1 MKASNALLKITGVAL
16 FLSFALCIPVSY
28 AQETVHF
35 YAQPP
40 IRVITGPGENPPGPP
55 LGAETP
61 GSMACIYK
69 LVKQTKGCPVTSK
82 PLPST
87 KGWGAVALV
96 DAFDNPH
103 AVNDVK
109 VFAKQFG
116 IKSYSFKKV
125 YARGHK
131 PQFNAGWALE
141 EALDIEMAVSM
152 APKAK
157 IYLVE
162 ADDNSNTELYFAEKV
177 AADLVSKA
185 GGGTISNSWQGAE
198 YSGEL
203 NDEKTYFSHP
213 GIVYFASSGDGGYN
227 NTGVPAVFA
236 NVVAAGG
243 TQVLRNNGKFT
254 NEIYMAAAA
263 V

>member
-87 KGWGAVALV
+87 KGVG
-96 DAFDNPH
+96 
-103 AVNDVK
+103 
-109 VFAKQFG
+109 
-116 IKSYSFKKV
+116 S
-125 YARGHK
+125 RR
-131 PQFNAGWALE
+131 AGRCL
-141 EALDIEMAVSM
+141 
-152 APKAK
+152 
-157 IYLVE
+157 
-162 ADDNSNTELYFAEKV
+162 
-177 AADLVSKA
+177 
-185 GGGTISNSWQGAE
+185 
-198 YSGEL
+198 
-203 NDEKTYFSHP
+203 
-213 GIVYFASSGDGGYN
+213 
-227 NTGVPAVFA
+227 
-236 NVVAAGG
+236 
-243 TQVLRNNGKFT
+243 
-254 NEIYMAAAA
+254 
-263 V
+263 